1 MADEDSD
8 AREQALRFAA
18 GLQGLAL
25 VRTGDTYALAEIKMR
40 GATLDEIAAYLDGDQ
55 VADAG
60 ASQDDVSP
68 DRRRAD
74 LRALL
79 KAERA
84 MIAEL
89 EARRRK
95 VDEPGQPGEPSDD
108 RATTEAA
115 LAEIRRRITELSEA
129 RERAAPAR
137 DP

>member
-40 GATLDEIAAYLDGDQ
+40 GATLDEIAAYLDGDHV
-55 VADAG
+55 VADG
-60 ASQDDVSP
+60 ASQDEVSP

-74 LRALL
+74 LRSLL

-84 MIAEL
+84 MLAEL

-95 VDEPGQPGEPSDD
+95 ADQPDEGDD

-129 RERAAPAR
+129 REKTAPAR
-137 DP
+137 RAGDP